1 MKEISFVDQTL
12 RDSQQS
18 LWGFMMRTDHITPVA
33 EMMDELGYR
42 AIAAVAA
49 LTQVQRRWPS
59 VETLIHGSVRNN
71 CRLHNRNTEPALIGA
86 RSWSVSHRSKP
97 TFLLTG

>member
-18 LWGFMMRTDHITPVA
+18 LWGYMMRTDHITPIS
-33 EMMDELGYR
+33 EMMDEVGYR

-49 LTQVQRRWPS
+49 VTQMQRR
-59 VETLIHGSVRNN
+59 
-71 CRLHNRNTEPALIGA
+71 
-86 RSWSVSHRSKP
+86 
-97 TFLLTG
+97 